1 MLSKRNARMVMMNES
16 PRVSSLFDGSVYEAF
31 AGGIILLDGDGEGRC
46 SGGFGG
52 EVSGSGFAASV
63 FDIWAMRDDGPP
75 KMSPRIFTFCDSGAV
90 RARHFIS
97 RLISYYESDNFCWRL
112 RIKSLFWP
120 LSLVSLGGKMYL

>member
-1 MLSKRNARMVMMNES
+1 MLRKRNARMVMKNES

-31 AGGIILLDGDGEGRC
+31 AGGIILLDGEGEGRC

-75 KMSPRIFTFCDSGAV
+75 KKGPRIFTFCDSGGV
-90 RARHFIS
+90 RERHFIS
-97 RLISYYESDNFCWRL
+97 RLMSYYELDNFYWRL

-120 LSLVSLGGKMYL
+120 LSMVSLAGKMCL

>member
-1 MLSKRNARMVMMNES
+1 MVMKNES

-31 AGGIILLDGDGEGRC
+31 AGSIILLDGEGEGRC

-75 KMSPRIFTFCDSGAV
+75 KKGPRIFTFCDSGGGGAPV
-90 RARHFIS
+90 RS
-97 RLISYYESDNFCWRL
+97 T
-112 RIKSLFWP
+112 
-120 LSLVSLGGKMYL
+120 

>member
-1 MLSKRNARMVMMNES
+1 MLRKRNARMVMKNES

-31 AGGIILLDGDGEGRC
+31 AGGIILLDGEGEGRC

-75 KMSPRIFTFCDSGAV
+75 KMSPRIFTFCDSGSCPCA
-90 RARHFIS
+90 ALH
-97 RLISYYESDNFCWRL
+97 
-112 RIKSLFWP
+112 KSLTV
-120 LSLVSLGGKMYL
+120 LL

>member
-1 MLSKRNARMVMMNES
+1 MVMKNES

-31 AGGIILLDGDGEGRC
+31 AGGIILLGGEGEGRC
-46 SGGFGG
+46 SSGFGG

-90 RARHFIS
+90 GARHFIS
-97 RLISYYESDNFCWRL
+97 RLMSYYELDIFT
-112 RIKSLFWP
+112 
-120 LSLVSLGGKMYL
+120 GD

>member
-1 MLSKRNARMVMMNES
+1 MKNES
-16 PRVSSLFDGSVYEAF
+16 SRVSSLFDGSVYEAF
-31 AGGIILLDGDGEGRC
+31 AGGGIILLDGEGEGRC

-75 KMSPRIFTFCDSGAV
+75 KMSPRIFTFCDSRVV

-97 RLISYYESDNFCWRL
+97 RLMSYELDNFYWRL

>member
-1 MLSKRNARMVMMNES
+1 MSRPEYHRFLRE
-16 PRVSSLFDGSVYEAF
+16 VSMKHLREASS
-31 AGGIILLDGDGEGRC
+31 LLDGEGEGRC

-75 KMSPRIFTFCDSGAV
+75 KMSPRIFTFCDSRVV

-97 RLISYYESDNFCWRL
+97 RLMSYELDNFYWRL
-112 RIKSLFWP
+112 
-120 LSLVSLGGKMYL
+120 

>member
-1 MLSKRNARMVMMNES
+1 MLRKRNARMVMKNES

-31 AGGIILLDGDGEGRC
+31 AGGIILLDGEGEGRC

-75 KMSPRIFTFCDSGAV
+75 KMSSAKDDFA
-90 RARHFIS
+90 S
-97 RLISYYESDNFCWRL
+97 RNEVI
-112 RIKSLFWP
+112 
-120 LSLVSLGGKMYL
+120 